1 MHGAAAQSAGCTR
14 DTQNYT
20 RQISRETIIS
30 RRLVGR
36 ITKTYSAK
44 VPEETSHAGVNYVE
58 HSVVEQAIDQWRERL
73 NACVEAKG
81 KHFEHFVVDLNNT
94 LMTTSRPWQV
104 LGRLKGEMIHP
115 ER

>member
-1 MHGAAAQSAGCTR
+1 MVILLSQQGAP
-14 DTQNYT
+14 
-20 RQISRETIIS
+20 ETHKTIPVRSPGKLIS

-73 NACVEAKG
+73 DSCVEAKG
-81 KHFEHFVVDLNNT
+81 NHFEHFVVGLNNT
-94 LMTTSRPWQV
+94 MTTSRPWQV